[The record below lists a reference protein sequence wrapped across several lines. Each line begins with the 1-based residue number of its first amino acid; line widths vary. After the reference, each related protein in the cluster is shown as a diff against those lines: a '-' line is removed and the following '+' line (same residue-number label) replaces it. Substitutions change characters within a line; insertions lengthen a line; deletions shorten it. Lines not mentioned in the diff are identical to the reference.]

1 VNENLPIIADLY
13 NLQGQA
19 VFFANIYTNKE
30 RKRGRKRANRPTNQ
44 GFALHIVVNLSFSQ
58 RFDSF
63 KSTSPLKKDIVDIA
77 GSDRK
82 NITDD
87 SVSSS
92 GWYVMFDVSLLL
104 GMIFDMVY
112 SDRSIP

>member
-1 VNENLPIIADLY
+1 MAVELPR
-13 NLQGQA
+13 GHSC
-19 VFFANIYTNKE
+19 VFLFLC
-30 RKRGRKRANRPTNQ
+30 KRPASH

-58 RFDSF
+58 RFDSSKF
-63 KSTSPLKKDIVDIA
+63 TSPLKKDIVDIA

-82 NITDD
+82 NIKDD

-92 GWYVMFDVSLLL
+92 GWYVMFVLSLLL

-112 SDRSIP
+112 S